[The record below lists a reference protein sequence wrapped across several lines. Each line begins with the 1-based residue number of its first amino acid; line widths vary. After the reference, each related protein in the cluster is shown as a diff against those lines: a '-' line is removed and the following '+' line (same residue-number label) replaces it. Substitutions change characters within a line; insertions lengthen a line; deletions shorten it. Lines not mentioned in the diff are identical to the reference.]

1 MKITINQLRRIIKE
15 EVARA
20 LNEDESQIPVP
31 SVWVWQST
39 TPPNGV
45 RLSGQERDGAMGWN
59 LLVTSVQGKNVAYR
73 SFSPMA
79 SVTIN
84 GKSYDNLFSA
94 VERGNVSAEA
104 AGEALG
110 GSGTAGESYN
120 MPIDTLLKAAKKMA
134 P

>member
-45 RLSGQERDGAMGWN
+45 RLNGQERDGAMGWN
-59 LLVTSVQGKNVAYR
+59 LLVTSVQGDNVAYR

-94 VERGNVSAEA
+94 VQRGNVSAEA